1 MTQRLFVLA
10 QLSVLALATTVGAC
24 VGGVAQAADEI
35 RIGVLTAL
43 TGPTPKFGQG
53 QKNAL
58 TLALEEINGDGGI
71 ASLGGAKI
79 TLVYGDTR
87 GNGDTGATETERLI
101 TEEKVVA
108 VIGAFQS
115 GVAMPSSAVA
125 ERLQVPWVNF
135 ATVDTLTQRGFKFIF
150 RAHARR

>member
-1 MTQRLFVLA
+1 
-10 QLSVLALATTVGAC
+10 
-24 VGGVAQAADEI
+24 
-35 RIGVLTAL
+35 
-43 TGPTPKFGQG
+43 
-53 QKNAL
+53 L
-58 TLALEEINGDGGI
+58 TLALEEINGAGGI

-150 RAHARR
+150 RAHARRRWGSRARYWYRFITRIPLSERHSC

>member
-1 MTQRLFVLA
+1 MTQRLFILA

-43 TGPTPKFGQG
+43 TGPTAKFGQG

-58 TLALEEINGDGGI
+58 TLALEEINDDGGI